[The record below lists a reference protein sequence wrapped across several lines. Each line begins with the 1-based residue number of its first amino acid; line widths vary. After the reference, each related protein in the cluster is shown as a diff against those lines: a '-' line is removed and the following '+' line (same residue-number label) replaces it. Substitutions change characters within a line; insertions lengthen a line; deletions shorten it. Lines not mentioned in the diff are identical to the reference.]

1 MKIIQNETNNY
12 QLPAELEIELS
23 IIDSGIIF
31 TNINGEIVIILKD
44 SSEMTTSLSELITA
58 KLKFTYIDRPEFPAV
73 NSELRLKTSKE
84 LSVKYD
90 YFFNFES
97 EYEMKLLNDIF
108 NKKVISLFLF
118 SDIVVRHFEIELED
132 EDMLHLSDILNNV
145 NS

>member
-1 MKIIQNETNNY
+1 MKIIQKETNNY

-23 IIDSGIIF
+23 IIDSGMII
-31 TNINGEIVIILKD
+31 TNINDEIVIILKD
-44 SSEMTTSLSELITA
+44 SKKMTSSLSELISVN
-58 KLKFTYIDRPEFPAV
+58 LKFTYIDRPEFPAV

-97 EYEMKLLNDIF
+97 EFEMNLLNEIL
-108 NKKVISLFLF
+108 NQKVISLLLF
-118 SDIVVRHFEIELED
+118 SDIVVKSFGIELEE
-132 EDMLHLSDILNNV
+132 EDKLHLSGVLKEV

>member
-1 MKIIQNETNNY
+1 MKIIQKEPNNY

-23 IIDSGIIF
+23 IIDSGMII
-31 TNINGEIVIILKD
+31 TNINDEIVIILKD
-44 SSEMTTSLSELITA
+44 SKKMTSSLSELISVN
-58 KLKFTYIDRPEFPAV
+58 LKFTYIDRPEFPAV

-97 EYEMKLLNDIF
+97 EFEMNLLSEILNQ
-108 NKKVISLFLF
+108 KVISLLLF
-118 SDIVVRHFEIELED
+118 SDIVVKHLGIELEE
-132 EDMLHLSDILNNV
+132 EDKLHLSGILKEV

>member
-31 TNINGEIVIILKD
+31 TKTIEDIAVILKD
-44 SSEMTTSLSELITA
+44 SGEMISSLSELDSV

-73 NSELRLKTSKE
+73 NSELRLKTSKG

-97 EYEMKLLNDIF
+97 EVEMNLLNDIF
-108 NKKVISLFLF
+108 NQKEIYLFLF
-118 SDIVVRHFEIELED
+118 SDILVREFKIILED
-132 EDMLHLSDILNNV
+132 EDLLHLSDVLNEV

>member
-1 MKIIQNETNNY
+1 MKIIQKETNNY

-23 IIDSGIIF
+23 IIDSGMIV
-31 TNINGEIVIILKD
+31 TNINDEIVIILKD
-44 SSEMTTSLSELITA
+44 SKKMTSSLSELISVN
-58 KLKFTYIDRPEFPAV
+58 LKFTYIDRPEFPAV

-97 EYEMKLLNDIF
+97 EFEMNLLNEIL
-108 NKKVISLFLF
+108 NQKVISLLLF
-118 SDIVVRHFEIELED
+118 SDIVVKSFGIELEE
-132 EDMLHLSDILNNV
+132 EDKLHLSGVLKEV